1 MQTQP
6 NSRQFPSDKKS
17 IEDKKL
23 HDILYLLL
31 QSLSEWDG
39 NIEHNRFI
47 LKKNLNKS
55 KLSKACGYKSR
66 QTIYTHLNHLISQQ
80 YLLDLDDRYEFPLLK
95 NGEYFLIPYETALF
109 LVNTQ
114 KYNVIKTYI
123 YLSMRWISNGNSPYE
138 VSHKQICDAIGLYWD
153 DQNNRDTVSSILL
166 TLHNNFLITISSP
179 HYSNGVTMS
188 TVSHVDNIV
197 RKREA

>member
-17 IEDKKL
+17 IEDKNL

-39 NIEHNRFI
+39 VADHNRYI
-47 LKKNLNKS
+47 LKENLNKT

-66 QTIYTHLNHLISQQ
+66 QTIYTHLNHLVSQN
-80 YLLDLDDRYEFPLLK
+80 YLIELEDRYEFPLLK
-95 NGEYFLIPYETALF
+95 NGEYFLIPYETARF

-114 KYNVIKTYI
+114 QHNVIKTYV
-123 YLSMRWISNGNSPYE
+123 YLSMRWFSNGRNPYE
-138 VSHKQICDAIGLYWD
+138 VTHKQICDAIGLYWN
-153 DQNNRDTVSSILL
+153 DQGNRDTISSILL
-166 TLHNNFLITISSP
+166 TLHNNFLITVSNP
-179 HYSNGVTMS
+179 HFANGVTTS
-188 TVSHVDNIV
+188 TVSYVDNVV
-197 RKREA
+197 RKRDA